1 MAQFCEWR
9 GHSFDLDFKKTEHHE
24 SNCGNTSKRQK
35 TLVAAKSMHSFD
47 CKHSDC
53 GETSGSQ
60 LQEDIFG
67 LMPKVNGNPCID
79 MALSKAPLNIYLNK
93 SDAMVRPWEE
103 YLSTLWM
110 NLLLSL
116 PKWQSVGSLFVH
128 HQTEEIE

>member
-1 MAQFCEWR
+1 MAQFCKWR
-9 GHSFDLDFKKTEHHE
+9 GHSFDIDIKKTEHHE

-35 TLVAAKSMHSFD
+35 TSVAAKSMHS
-47 CKHSDC
+47 CACRHSDC
-53 GETSGSQ
+53 GEMGVSQ
-60 LQEDIFG
+60 LQEDISG
-67 LMPKVNGNPCID
+67 LMPKVNDSSRVD
-79 MALSKAPLNIYLNK
+79 MALSKTPLNIYLNK

-103 YLSTLWM
+103 YMSTLWK

>member
-1 MAQFCEWR
+1 M
-9 GHSFDLDFKKTEHHE
+9 
-24 SNCGNTSKRQK
+24 
-35 TLVAAKSMHSFD
+35 
-47 CKHSDC
+47 
-53 GETSGSQ
+53 SQ
-60 LQEDIFG
+60 LQEDIVG